1 MDVLWMCYDWLT
13 CDCGLNVFVKCDG
26 GCECEYLIDVN
37 DL

>member
-1 MDVLWMCYDWLT
+1 MDVLWMCCDWLT
-13 CDCGLNVFVKCDG
+13 CDGGLSVVQCDG